1 MVHRHFSFKCIVALI
16 VFSVGA
22 YAQVSGSLTG
32 TVKDPS
38 GLVISGATVKVFV
51 SGGKEPVLSGTTNEV
66 GLFHF
71 SAVRPETYD
80 VAIEAKGFA
89 KAQIA
94 KVRVS
99 PLQEYSFGD
108 IKLQIAR
115 TDQKVVVSV
124 ELMPAVQASS
134 EISTIITAEQVQ
146 NLPVFGRQ
154 VSNLFATLP
163 GVSTG
168 SDTTSI
174 NGLRSSFSN
183 LTLDGINIQDNFV
196 RTNGLDYMPMRTT
209 IDQIAEITASTS
221 NEAASIGGGAS
232 QIILSSKAGSDI
244 YHGTLYWYNQSKR
257 LTANDYFNNM
267 YDLEKPALN
276 LNQVGGAL
284 GGHIFKDKLF
294 FYTNVELYRDRKT
307 FPTTRTV
314 LTQDAKNGIFTYK
327 DASGA
332 IQKADLSSLRAFT
345 MDPTIKAMMDQLP
358 APNSTGGDG
367 YNTSGYRFNARS
379 NQFRDQVIYRGD
391 YYLSSQH
398 AFSWTYNYI
407 NNPTDRPTCL
417 PQNCENFYTTVP
429 PVSNTLKNHVLSLS
443 WRWAVSPRLT
453 NELRGG
459 FARANGSTD
468 NSNSYP
474 KQMVSG
480 LLFNS
485 PVNTFFEQGRQ
496 TNHYPVQ
503 NNASWIKG
511 NHQIVF
517 GFQYQLTNSAPFDD
531 SGIIPT
537 YTLGISSAN
546 DAIRLT
552 TADLPGIKSSDLG
565 SANTLYANLAGIIS
579 AGAQTFNVTSTTSGF
594 VPGATQLRHLNYS
607 TFAGYIQDNWKLIP
621 NLTLNFGFRY
631 EIWKPVDEE
640 DSLYLASVL
649 KNNDAKATLL
659 DPNAVLNFIGK
670 SVGRPFYRTDT
681 NNLAPNIGF
690 AWNAPGKSKLV
701 VRGGYMLAYVN
712 DSVLNTVW
720 NNVGGA
726 SVNNMGLTS
735 SPTLSNMT
743 SLLTNPTTIP
753 APTYKVPRTLA
764 DNFAISRSSAAG
776 LPDPNL
782 ITPVVHQWNLT
793 IQRELKGMTF
803 VARYLGN
810 KGRDLLRAIDY
821 NQVLYNANGFLD
833 DFKRAQSNAALSEAA
848 GIGFIGAYN
857 SAIAGS
863 QQLSVFPLLASGG
876 KISSAS
882 SSYNS
887 VYLRQG
893 SIGEMASRYMLN
905 GDNGS
910 VNFYPNPNV
919 QGANSVINSADSTFH
934 SMQLEAT
941 KKLRGGLQFQFSY
954 VLGKGLSNAAGDGQ
968 NNFEPLLDNAQP
980 NLEKART
987 PFDIRH
993 VLKANYYYELPF
1005 GKGKKWG
1012 NGRVLNH
1019 VIGGWAFTG
1028 IWNYQSGS
1036 PYSILSTLGTLNR
1049 SARSAYTNTASL
1061 QNTTAAQLSSL
1072 MSGIWKSPEDGTVYF
1087 LSPTLINSDGMGA
1100 SQPGTGPFQGQAF
1113 FNPEPGT
1120 TGNLQR
1126 RMFSGPWRWSWD
1138 ISLKKSYVFA
1148 ERHAMDLHFDFF
1160 NWTNHTTFIIP
1171 PATAAGSYNPP
1182 FNINSPVFGQVSG
1195 ANLPRIIQIGFNYK
1209 F

>member
-1 MVHRHFSFKCIVALI
+1 
-16 VFSVGA
+16 
-22 YAQVSGSLTG
+22 
-32 TVKDPS
+32 
-38 GLVISGATVKVFV
+38 
-51 SGGKEPVLSGTTNEV
+51 
-66 GLFHF
+66 
-71 SAVRPETYD
+71 
-80 VAIEAKGFA
+80 
-89 KAQIA
+89 
-94 KVRVS
+94 
-99 PLQEYSFGD
+99 
-108 IKLQIAR
+108 
-115 TDQKVVVSV
+115 
-124 ELMPAVQASS
+124 
-134 EISTIITAEQVQ
+134 
-146 NLPVFGRQ
+146 
-154 VSNLFATLP
+154 
-163 GVSTG
+163 
-168 SDTTSI
+168 
-174 NGLRSSFSN
+174 
-183 LTLDGINIQDNFV
+183 
-196 RTNGLDYMPMRTT
+196 MRTT

-232 QIILSSKAGSDI
+232 QIILSTKSGSNT
-244 YHGTLYWYNQSKR
+244 YHGTLYWYNQSKK
-257 LTANDYFNNM
+257 LAANNYFNNR
-267 YDLEKPALN
+267 DGVEKPALN
-276 LNQVGGAL
+276 LNQIGGAL
-284 GGHIFKDKLF
+284 GGRIFKDKLF
-294 FYTNVELYRDRKT
+294 FYANVEFYRDRKSES
-307 FPTTRTV
+307 TTRTV

-327 DASGA
+327 DTSGV
-332 IQKADLSSLRAFT
+332 IKKVDLSGLRTFAV
-345 MDPTIKAMMDQLP
+345 DPTVKAMIDQLP
-358 APNSTGGDG
+358 ASNSTGGDG
-367 YNTSGYRFNARS
+367 YNTAGYRFNARS

-391 YYLSSQH
+391 YYLSSKN
-398 AFSWTYNYI
+398 AFSWMYDYI
-407 NNPTDRPTCL
+407 NNPTDRPTCPPL
-417 PQNCENFYTTVP
+417 TCTNFYTTVP
-429 PVSNTLKNHVLSLS
+429 PVSNTIKNHVLSLS

-459 FARANGSTD
+459 FARTNGTLD
-468 NSNSYP
+468 NRNQYP
-474 KQMVSG
+474 RQMVSG

-531 SGIIPT
+531 AGIIPN

-546 DAIRLT
+546 DAIGLT
-552 TADLPGIKSSDLG
+552 EIDLPGSKPADRK

-579 AGAQTFNVTSTTSGF
+579 SGAQTFNVTSTTSGF
-594 VPGATQLRHLNYS
+594 VPGAAQIRHLNYS
-607 TFAGYIQDNWKLIP
+607 TYSGYLQDNWKLFP
-621 NLTLNFGFRY
+621 NLTLNLGLRY

-640 DSLYLASVL
+640 DSLYLAAVL
-649 KNNDAKATLL
+649 KDNDVKATLL

-690 AWNAPGKSKLV
+690 AWNVPGKSKMV

-712 DSVLNTVW
+712 DSVMSAVW
-720 NNVGGA
+720 NNLGGA

-743 SLLTNPTTIP
+743 SLLSNPTTIP
-753 APTYKVPRTLA
+753 APAYKVPRTMA
-764 DNFAISRSSAAG
+764 DNYAISRSSAAG
-776 LPDPNL
+776 LPDTNL

-793 IQRELKGMTF
+793 LQREFKGITF

-848 GIGFIGAYN
+848 GTGFIGAYN
-857 SAIAGS
+857 PEIAGS

-887 VYLRQG
+887 TYLRQG
-893 SIGEMASRYMLN
+893 SIGEMAYRYALN

-910 VNFYPNPNV
+910 VNFFQNPNV
-919 QGANSVINSADSTFH
+919 LAANTVINGANSTFH

-954 VLGKGLSNAAGDGQ
+954 ALGKGLSNAAGDGQ

-993 VLKANYYYELPF
+993 VLKANYYYDLPF

-1012 NGRVLNH
+1012 NGRVLNY

-1036 PYSILSTLGTLNR
+1036 PYSILSGLGTLNR
-1049 SARSAYTNTASL
+1049 SGRSTSTNTASL

-1072 MSGIWKSPEDGTVYF
+1072 TSGIWKSPEDGTVYF

-1100 SQPGTGPFQGQAF
+1100 SQPGISPFQGQAF
-1113 FNPEPGT
+1113 FNPGPGT
-1120 TGNLQR
+1120 AGNLQR

-1148 ERHAMDLHFDFF
+1148 ERHTVDLHFDFF
-1160 NWTNHTTFIIP
+1160 NWMNHTTFYLP
-1171 PATAAGSYNPP
+1171 PATAAGDVSAY
-1182 FNINSPVFGQVSG
+1182 NINNPVFGQASR
-1195 ANLPRIIQIGFNYK
+1195 ANDSRIIQAGFNYR